1 MSKPKTEV
9 VDDIMTEY
17 ADVFQ
22 RLADTPT
29 DRFIM
34 NKPKRKTVKTIIVT
48 WVLNLAALAAIMVS
62 VVTANATLLLSSMAV
77 FGFSSLASFIAGIIG
92 LVILYKKKEALVA
105 TVWLT
110 TVVLA
115 AVMPMSAEGIT
126 SINVNTLFGL
136 ANFGATI
143 WGIVKLWEIGGRA
156 DA

>member
-1 MSKPKTEV
+1 
-9 VDDIMTEY
+9 MTEY

-22 RLADTPT
+22 RLADIPT

-48 WVLNLAALAAIMVS
+48 WALNLAALAAMVVS
-62 VVTANATLLLSSMAV
+62 VVTTNAPLLLSSMAV
-77 FGFSSLASFIAGIIG
+77 FGFSSLVCFIAGIVG
-92 LVILYKKKEALVA
+92 LVILYKKKEGKVA

-110 TVVLA
+110 TIVLA
-115 AVMPMSAEGIT
+115 AVMPMSAESLT
-126 SINVNTLFGL
+126 AINANTLVGL

>member
-48 WVLNLAALAAIMVS
+48 WILNLAALAAIMVS
-62 VVTANATLLLSSMAV
+62 VVTTNAPLLLSSMAV
-77 FGFSSLASFIAGIIG
+77 FGFSSLASFIAGIVG

-126 SINVNTLFGL
+126 SINVNTLVGL

-143 WGIVKLWEIGGRA
+143 WGIVKLWEIGGRV